1 MAAPSVN
8 LTIRDGG
15 LGLALPGTGN
25 IHVKLGAS
33 PLGDLNTIIPVT
45 NPTDGQVQLGK
56 ASTLMDATAFA
67 LAVGGQG
74 SVRPGGVYCVP
85 VNPSTYGSPSA
96 VTHTGPGTGTM
107 TVATKPSA
115 QVLIKCIAGGTN
127 TTSTWQTS
135 VDGGQTWSATWTAA
149 ATIILPRA
157 TFVTLAFGAGTA
169 VTGDVVTIP
178 TSGNPTLT
186 SGTGTLTPTISSAS
200 PVDAYNVV
208 VTITTGGAL
217 GVAMFTYSLDGGAT
231 TSAVTL
237 VPGGGV
243 FPLPDTGLV
252 VTFAGTLTL
261 GDTYSFTSTGAS
273 FSSTDLTN
281 AWNALVGDSR
291 QWFMAHVVG
300 AASTVANAATLAAAL
315 EVLATA
321 ASSNYRFVRVLMEV
335 PSDTDANTLSAFAA
349 TVTPHVSWC
358 AGFHVINSALSGRDF
373 SRNSAWSVAARIASI
388 APAEDPARV
397 ASGALLGVISL
408 GRDEFKTPG
417 LDSGRFTT
425 LTSILGLPGFY
436 VTNWRLGSTPGSDF
450 TFGQYG
456 RVMDLIAAAYRAGLL
471 KYLSETLRVNADGTG
486 TINEKDARRIETF
499 IDDFTRNALP
509 SNSFS
514 ALTVTVDRTNNLL
527 ATQNL
532 KSTARVVPLGY
543 AKAITGDLG
552 FTSSSL
558 AIS

>member
-33 PLGDLNTIIPVT
+33 PLGDVNTIIPVT

-56 ASTLMDATAFA
+56 ASTLMDSTAFA

-74 SVRPGGVYCVP
+74 SVRPGGVYAVV
-85 VNPSTYGSPSA
+85 VNPTTYGSA
-96 VTHTGPGTGTM
+96 GGVTHTGPGTGTM
-107 TVATKPSA
+107 TVAVKPSA
-115 QVLIKCIAGGTN
+115 QVLIKCIAGGTS

-169 VTGDVVTIP
+169 VTGDVVTVP
-178 TSGNPTLT
+178 TSGNPSLT
-186 SGTGTLTPTISSAS
+186 SGTGTLIPTISSAS
-200 PVDAYNVV
+200 PVDAYNVI

-273 FSSTDLTN
+273 YSSTDLTN

-300 AASTVANAATLAAAL
+300 AASTVGERSDARGRARGPRHRGELELPLRAGADGSPGRHGREHALRLRRDGHAARLLVRRLPHRQLRAERPRLLAEQRLERRRARRSHPAGGRPGSRRLRRAARRALPRPRRVQDAGPRQRPLHDAHHHPRAARLLRHELAARRDCRDPTSRSAS
-315 EVLATA
+315 TA
-321 ASSNYRFVRVLMEV
+321 A
-335 PSDTDANTLSAFAA
+335 
-349 TVTPHVSWC
+349 
-358 AGFHVINSALSGRDF
+358 
-373 SRNSAWSVAARIASI
+373 
-388 APAEDPARV
+388 
-397 ASGALLGVISL
+397 
-408 GRDEFKTPG
+408 
-417 LDSGRFTT
+417 
-425 LTSILGLPGFY
+425 
-436 VTNWRLGSTPGSDF
+436 
-450 TFGQYG
+450 
-456 RVMDLIAAAYRAGLL
+456 
-471 KYLSETLRVNADGTG
+471 
-486 TINEKDARRIETF
+486 
-499 IDDFTRNALP
+499 
-509 SNSFS
+509 
-514 ALTVTVDRTNNLL
+514 
-527 ATQNL
+527 
-532 KSTARVVPLGY
+532 
-543 AKAITGDLG
+543 
-552 FTSSSL
+552 
-558 AIS
+558 